1 MKKTNKPKPNNLKQ
15 NLKKRGGSQKVVEFV
30 FSPQ

>member
-1 MKKTNKPKPNNLKQ
+1 MKETNKPKPNNLKE
-15 NLKKRGGSQKVVEFV
+15 NLEERRGSQKVVEFV